1 MSAVL
6 AFARVSGVIRN
17 LFESFSKALAVFLLL
32 VFCEIIV
39 TISVLNGSS
48 VEVVHFGIGNVF
60 RSILRISSAHLSTI
74 LRHQV
79 LKVINSECIK
89 LLITNGEGRLERARV
104 VKDEIV
110 EQNTRF
116 LAVYVEAKNS
126 CMVLL
131 SEKEDKLG
139 TLAIAVPRP
148 KDLLGPPS
156 SSVLLGDKNAVSARM
171 FAEQLAAVK
180 EKIALVSIYLETM
193 DERQAQS
200 AFKRLMEKVA
210 HGEPQKEALT
220 A

>member
-1 MSAVL
+1 M
-6 AFARVSGVIRN
+6 
-17 LFESFSKALAVFLLL
+17 
-32 VFCEIIV
+32 
-39 TISVLNGSS
+39 
-48 VEVVHFGIGNVF
+48 
-60 RSILRISSAHLSTI
+60 
-74 LRHQV
+74 
-79 LKVINSECIK
+79 
-89 LLITNGEGRLERARV
+89 ERARV

-156 SSVLLGDKNAVSARM
+156 SSVLLGEKNAVSARM

>member
-1 MSAVL
+1 M
-6 AFARVSGVIRN
+6 
-17 LFESFSKALAVFLLL
+17 
-32 VFCEIIV
+32 
-39 TISVLNGSS
+39 
-48 VEVVHFGIGNVF
+48 
-60 RSILRISSAHLSTI
+60 
-74 LRHQV
+74 
-79 LKVINSECIK
+79 
-89 LLITNGEGRLERARV
+89 ERARV

-171 FAEQLAAVK
+171 FAEQLAVVK